1 MGMFGLYLDIN
12 EESGEHEG
20 GREPVEIYLDTANL
34 SEIREAASW
43 GVLSGV
49 TTNPT
54 LMARE
59 HGADHQATIQEIASL
74 VDGPISAETISE
86 DAAGMVREGRTFAD
100 WHPNVI
106 IKVPST
112 TEGLKAVYQ
121 LARDDIR
128 TNVTLC
134 FSATQAL
141 LAARA
146 GAFII
151 SPFIGRVDD
160 TGVDGM
166 QLIREINA
174 IYQQGNIH
182 TRILAASIRH
192 PRHIVDSAIAGAH
205 IATCPF
211 KVLQQAMRHPL
222 TDIGIER
229 FLSDWNKHQE
239 AVGRG

>member
-1 MGMFGLYLDIN
+1 MQL
-12 EESGEHEG
+12 
-20 GREPVEIYLDTANL
+20 YLDTANIN
-34 SEIREAASW
+34 EIREAASW

-54 LMARE
+54 LIAKE
-59 HGADHQATIQEIASL
+59 KGADFKQVIGEIAEL
-74 VDGPISAETISE
+74 VNGPISAETIAL
-86 DAAGMVREGRTFAD
+86 DAEGMVREGVEYAA

-106 IKVPST
+106 VKVPST

-121 LARDDIR
+121 LAKQGIR

-134 FSATQAL
+134 FNAAQAL
-141 LAARA
+141 MAARA

-166 QLIREINA
+166 QLIREISDVYRQDDQ
-174 IYQQGNIH
+174 IQ
-182 TRILAASIRH
+182 TKILAASIRH
-192 PRHIVDSAIAGAH
+192 PRHIIDSAIAGAD

-211 KVLQQAMRHPL
+211 KVLQASMRHPL
-222 TDIGIER
+222 TDKGIEQ
-229 FLSDWNKHQE
+229 FLADWK
-239 AVGRG
+239 ARG

>member
-1 MGMFGLYLDIN
+1 MQL
-12 EESGEHEG
+12 
-20 GREPVEIYLDTANL
+20 YLDTANIN
-34 SEIREAASW
+34 EIREAASW

-54 LMARE
+54 LIAKE
-59 HGADHQATIQEIASL
+59 KGADFRQVISEIAEL
-74 VDGPISAETISE
+74 VDGPISAETISL
-86 DAAGMVREGRTFAD
+86 DADGMVREGVEYAA

-106 IKVPST
+106 VKVPST

-121 LARDDIR
+121 LARQGIR

-134 FSATQAL
+134 FNAAQAL
-141 LAARA
+141 MAARA

-166 QLIREINA
+166 QLIREISDVYRQDA
-174 IYQQGNIH
+174 EIK
-182 TRILAASIRH
+182 TKILAASIRH
-192 PRHIVDSAIAGAH
+192 PRHIIDSAIAGAD

-211 KVLQQAMRHPL
+211 KVLQASMRHPL
-222 TDIGIER
+222 TDKGIEQ
-229 FLSDWNKHQE
+229 FLADWKSR
-239 AVGRG
+239 A